1 MSGFRLYFF
10 CLIKKNETKKDT
22 ASIPNAKIVSKKKT
36 FLDPTILIFKT
47 QIRFTNQYICK
58 KINHK
63 MTLHIETPAL
73 LFSATSLILLAYT
86 NRFLTIAQ
94 IIRSLKKTYDEQHN
108 KSILLEIKN
117 LNLRLT
123 LIRYMQLFGVLSLFL
138 SVFAMLLLFFQIQL
152 FGIYLFGGSLLC
164 LLVSLGISFWEI
176 SISVH
181 ALRLHL
187 SDLTAKTKRD

>member
-1 MSGFRLYFF
+1 
-10 CLIKKNETKKDT
+10 
-22 ASIPNAKIVSKKKT
+22 
-36 FLDPTILIFKT
+36 
-47 QIRFTNQYICK
+47 
-58 KINHK
+58 

-94 IIRSLKKTYDEQHN
+94 IVRGLKKNYEEVQT

-138 SVFAMLLLFFQIQL
+138 SVFAMLLLFFEQST
-152 FGIYLFGGSLLC
+152 FGIYLFGLSLLS
-164 LLVSLGISFWEI
+164 LLISLGISFWEI
-176 SISVH
+176 SISVN
-181 ALRLHL
+181 ALRVHL
-187 SDLTAKTKRD
+187 SDIIEQENPKD